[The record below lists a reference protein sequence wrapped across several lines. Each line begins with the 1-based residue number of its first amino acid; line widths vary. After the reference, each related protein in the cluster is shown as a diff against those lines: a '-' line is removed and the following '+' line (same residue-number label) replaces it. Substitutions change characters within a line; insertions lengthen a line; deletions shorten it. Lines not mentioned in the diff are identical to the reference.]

1 MKQTSTE
8 TRPTVV
14 KISAYTHLSRQ
25 MSVTVGAAWATV
37 ESRWFQSAR
46 AREGAS
52 GTLHSAPPHGS
63 NNSSEANASKLL
75 GT

>member
-1 MKQTSTE
+1 MKQTSAE

-14 KISAYTHLSRQ
+14 KISACNHLSRQ
-25 MSVTVGAAWATV
+25 MSVTLGAAGATV

-52 GTLHSAPPHGS
+52 GTLHSAPPNGS
-63 NNSSEANASKLL
+63 NNSS
-75 GT
+75 